1 MEIAATRLPPI
12 ASLRPLTAARCAQVP
27 ADQLK
32 RHHQYYNEVIAQIE
46 WLRAE
51 RFRLPPDPISQA
63 TQVEPSDD
71 EASAIHKTEYA
82 RLHKSLAR
90 ELTRGSRQLD
100 QLGEG
105 SHILSESVH
114 IHIQGQQIATFRND
128 GSNRYADLGRQG
140 LVEVSHDGVPE
151 VISRRGSTMYSGP
164 EAFPLPPQKP
174 PRQMAP
180 VPEHFSLVVGD
191 KTVQVRC
198 RTLPS
203 GLIELDL
210 GRHRLQVSF
219 AEMTPNRQNLEKLAY
234 NYLEAIQQK
243 VPPEKLAKNYSI
255 KPLPKSPPKIS
266 GDLKAQPVPAPAQ
279 PKTTPKTAR
288 SSPAPAKKEAASKYE
303 SLPKKVEADLKPKPP
318 SPPLRI
324 QLSSGAKL
332 SSTKARLR
340 KARKL
345 AAKVTKYDPHP
356 ATQSVKDQVARRLA
370 ILSEEELDTFEQS
383 IHINPSGLPPREG
396 WLNEERLYEKADED
410 PLLLH
415 ILALLD

>member
-46 WLRAE
+46 FLRAE

-63 TQVEPSDD
+63 TQVEQTDD

-90 ELTRGSRQLD
+90 ELTRGSRQVD
-100 QLGEG
+100 QLGDG

-114 IHIQGQQIATFRND
+114 IHIQGQQIATFRDD
-128 GSNRYADLGRQG
+128 GSSRYADLSRQS
-140 LVEVSHDGVPE
+140 LVEISDDGVPE

-164 EAFPLPPQKP
+164 VAFHLPPQKP
-174 PRQMAP
+174 QSQAALAP
-180 VPEHFSLVVGD
+180 DHFSLVVGD
-191 KTVQVRC
+191 KSVQVSC

-203 GLIELDL
+203 GLIEMDL
-210 GRHRLQVSF
+210 GGHLLQVSF
-219 AEMTPNRQNLEKLAY
+219 AEMTPNRHNLENLAY

-255 KPLPKSPPKIS
+255 KPVPHSSPKIT
-266 GDLKAQPVPAPAQ
+266 GNLKPQAVPPPAQ
-279 PKTTPKTAR
+279 PKSTPKTAR
-288 SSPAPAKKEAASKYE
+288 ANAPPPPKKEA
-303 SLPKKVEADLKPKPP
+303 PKPEAAPKEVKADLKPKPP
-318 SPPLRI
+318 SPPVRI

-356 ATQSVKDQVARRLA
+356 ATHSVKDQVARRLA
-370 ILSEEELDTFEQS
+370 ILSEEELDAFEQS

-396 WLNEERLYEKADED
+396 WLNEEWLYEKADED

-415 ILALLD
+415 ILQLLS

>member
-32 RHHQYYNEVIAQIE
+32 RHHQYYNEVIAHIE
-46 WLRAE
+46 FLRAE

-63 TQVEPSDD
+63 TQVEQSDD

-90 ELTRGSRQLD
+90 ELTRGSRQVD
-100 QLGEG
+100 QLGDG
-105 SHILSESVH
+105 SHILSQSVH
-114 IHIQGQQIATFRND
+114 IHIQGQQIATFRDD
-128 GSNRYADLGRQG
+128 GSSRYADLGRQS
-140 LVEVSHDGVPE
+140 LVEISDDGVPE

-164 EAFPLPPQKP
+164 GAFPLPPHKP
-174 PRQMAP
+174 QRQTAP
-180 VPEHFSLVVGD
+180 VPDHFSLVVGD
-191 KTVQVRC
+191 KSVQVSC

-203 GLIELDL
+203 GLIEMDL
-210 GRHRLQVSF
+210 GGHRLQVSF
-219 AEMTPNRQNLEKLAY
+219 AEMTPDRHNLEKLAY

-243 VPPEKLAKNYSI
+243 VPPEKLAKNYTI
-255 KPLPKSPPKIS
+255 RPVPKSPPKIS
-266 GDLKAQPVPAPAQ
+266 GELQPKPVPPPAQ
-279 PKTTPKTAR
+279 PKTTPKTAK
-288 SSPAPAKKEAASKYE
+288 STPPPPKKETPKPEAT
-303 SLPKKVEADLKPKPP
+303 PKKVEADLKPKPP
-318 SPPLRI
+318 SPPVRI

-356 ATQSVKDQVARRLA
+356 ATHSVKDQVARRLA
-370 ILSEEELDTFEQS
+370 ILSDEELDAFEQS
-383 IHINPSGLPPREG
+383 IHINPSGLPAREG
-396 WLNEERLYEKADED
+396 WFNEEWLYEKADED

-415 ILALLD
+415 ILQLLS